1 MLFSQS
7 KDFIKYSIKTN
18 CTMNQKKAIVIGC
31 GIAGLATAIR
41 LSAKGF
47 KVQVHEKNSYPGGKL
62 SHFEKEGFQFDAG
75 PSLFTQPEQVTDLFE
90 LCGEKA
96 ESYFTYTRA
105 NLACK
110 YFFESGKTVHAY
122 AKPDD
127 FAQEIATKLGENKT
141 KVLQYLQTSQNT
153 YLHIGQLFLD
163 YPIRSLFKLPFHKI
177 VKAFQ
182 ATKLSFL
189 FNALS
194 TYNHNQF
201 TKPETVQIFNRFATY
216 NGSNPFKA
224 PAMLSMIPHLEQNEG
239 TFYPFGGMI
248 SITNAL
254 YLLALKQNI
263 DFVFNSNVTA
273 IHVEGKQAKSIIANG
288 KEIDADLI
296 VSNMDVYYTYKYLL
310 NEELKAKHILKQER
324 SSSAIIFYWGMNRSF
339 PELDLHNIFFTQ
351 DYKKEF
357 SAIFDTMEMYDDPT
371 IYINITSKMEDNQA
385 PPGCENWFVMVNA
398 PHDIGQNWEELRA
411 SCKTNVIQKLNRILK
426 TNIAQHIQT
435 EDFLDPPAIDSKT
448 SSYTGSLYGTSSN
461 SKFAAFLRHPNQSK
475 NIDNLYFVG
484 GSVHPGGGIPLCL
497 RSAKIVSD
505 LIS

>member
-1 MLFSQS
+1 
-7 KDFIKYSIKTN
+7 
-18 CTMNQKKAIVIGC
+18 MNQKKAIVIGC

-62 SHFEKEGFQFDAG
+62 SHFEREGFQFDAG
-75 PSLFTQPEQVTDLFE
+75 PSLFTQPEQVTSLFE

-96 ESYFTYTRA
+96 ETYFTYTRA
-105 NLACK
+105 EVACK
-110 YFFESGKTVHAY
+110 YFFESGKTVSAY
-122 AKPDD
+122 AKPED
-127 FAQEIATKLGENKT
+127 FAQEIAVKLGENQNQ
-141 KVLQYLQTSQNT
+141 VLQYLLTSK
-153 YLHIGQLFLD
+153 
-163 YPIRSLFKLPFHKI
+163 IRRLFKLPFSKI
-177 VKAFQ
+177 VRAIRS
-182 ATKLSFL
+182 TKLAFL
-189 FNALS
+189 FSSLS
-194 TYNHNQF
+194 SYNESQF
-201 TKPETVQIFNRFATY
+201 ESPETVQIFNRFATY
-216 NGSNPFKA
+216 NGSNPYKA

-248 SITNAL
+248 NITNAL

-273 IHVEGKQAKSIIANG
+273 IHVEGKQAKSIKAND
-288 KEIDADLI
+288 KEIEADLI

-310 NEELKAKHILKQER
+310 NEELKAKNILKQER
-324 SSSAIIFYWGMNRSF
+324 SSSAIIFYWGMNTSF
-339 PELDLHNIFFTQ
+339 SELGLHNIFFTQ
-351 DYKKEF
+351 DYSKEF
-357 SAIFDTMEMYDDPT
+357 GAIFDKKEMYDDPT

-385 PPGCENWFVMVNA
+385 PKGCENWFVMVNA

-505 LIS
+505 LIL